1 MGGVGVSQ
9 QPNAQYGV
17 ELPPHIHS
25 GISKNSLMLKVF
37 LCMCLPAAAAML
49 AMGTDALV
57 HILLAV
63 GTVLGLHIALV
74 WLERLTDKRS
84 LDTSVGSPLVAG
96 MIVGL
101 SMPIA
106 APYYATAVVAALTMV
121 VFKWLQGKLLGRK
134 YLNPA
139 AAAKLAVLLAL
150 TVAVGLRTGLLFHP
164 HHFDFNFW
172 TATGLSDALD
182 WMYAGQPGL
191 TPAQSLLL
199 WKDHGWIGG
208 ASGVAVLVAGLA
220 AVLWLKLKWRIVLSL
235 LGIVAVLAIAMGVLT
250 GGSVLDRVAYHLFTG
265 SVIFMGFFM
274 ATEPQS
280 TPLTEGG
287 QIVFGVVLG
296 AATFFLQQMNVLGGS
311 ILVLVALNLFTPLLD
326 RFGMRRSYGHRRAP

>member
-1 MGGVGVSQ
+1 MDQKPDV
-9 QPNAQYGV
+9 QYGV

-25 GISKNSLMLKVF
+25 GIHKNTLMIKVF
-37 LCMCLPAAAAML
+37 FCMCLPAAAAVG
-49 AMGTDALV
+49 AMGTGALF
-57 HILLAV
+57 HILLAIA
-63 GTVLGLHIALV
+63 TVLGLHIALV
-74 WLERLTDKRS
+74 GVERLTGKPS
-84 LDTSVGSPLVAG
+84 LDPSLDSPLVAG

-106 APYYATAVVAALTMV
+106 APYYATAVVAGGTMV

-150 TVAVGLRTGLLFHP
+150 TLAVGLRTGLLFHP
-164 HHFDFNFW
+164 HHLDLEFW
-172 TATGLSDALD
+172 TATGLSDALAR
-182 WMYAGQPGL
+182 MYADQPGL

-220 AVLWLKLKWRIVLSL
+220 AVVWLKLKWRIVLSL
-235 LGIVAVLAIAMGVLT
+235 LGMVAILAIFTGLLT
-250 GGSVLDRVAYHLFTG
+250 GGSLLDRLAFHLFTG

-287 QIVFGVVLG
+287 QLAFGALLG
-296 AATFFLQQMNVLGGS
+296 LGTFLLQQMNVLGGS
-311 ILVLVALNLFTPLLD
+311 ILVLIVLNLFTPLLD
-326 RFGMRRSYGHRRAP
+326 RIGMRRSYGHRRAA